1 MVKVVKWLAMRFSMQ
16 HAAVF
21 KPQAHTL
28 SSEVHLPDTSL
39 LTDGQSVKKPE
50 CEIQRPAQDL
60 REIVEELQSGGEEV
74 KDGMAPV
81 YGLAS
86 VSPDRNIIGE
96 FLVAYQ
102 DVLLSG

>member
-1 MVKVVKWLAMRFSMQ
+1 MMLLAYALITVCKRRFGSWSCEVQ
-16 HAAVF
+16 LAA
-21 KPQAHTL
+21 
-28 SSEVHLPDTSL
+28 
-39 LTDGQSVKKPE
+39 
-50 CEIQRPAQDL
+50 AQDL
-60 REIVEELQSGGEEV
+60 RETVQELQSGGEEV

>member
-1 MVKVVKWLAMRFSMQ
+1 MEGFFWALTVRSVSFRMFKAPSW
-16 HAAVF
+16 AV
-21 KPQAHTL
+21 
-28 SSEVHLPDTSL
+28 
-39 LTDGQSVKKPE
+39 
-50 CEIQRPAQDL
+50 QDL
-60 REIVEELQSGGEEV
+60 RECVKDLQSGGEHV

>member
-1 MVKVVKWLAMRFSMQ
+1 MEDLQKGG
-16 HAAVF
+16 
-21 KPQAHTL
+21 QA
-28 SSEVHLPDTSL
+28 
-39 LTDGQSVKKPE
+39 
-50 CEIQRPAQDL
+50 
-60 REIVEELQSGGEEV
+60 V

-86 VSPDRNIIGE
+86 VSPDRGIIGE

>member
-1 MVKVVKWLAMRFSMQ
+1 M
-16 HAAVF
+16 
-21 KPQAHTL
+21 PNTL
-28 SSEVHLPDTSL
+28 VSF
-39 LTDGQSVKKPE
+39 
-50 CEIQRPAQDL
+50 AQDL
-60 REIVEELQSGGEEV
+60 ADVVASLLAGGEAV

-86 VSPDRNIIGE
+86 VSPDRGIIGE

>member
-1 MVKVVKWLAMRFSMQ
+1 V
-16 HAAVF
+16 
-21 KPQAHTL
+21 
-28 SSEVHLPDTSL
+28 
-39 LTDGQSVKKPE
+39 
-50 CEIQRPAQDL
+50 QDL
-60 REIVEELQSGGEEV
+60 RECVEELQSGGAAV

-86 VSPDRNIIGE
+86 VSPDRGIIGD

>member
-1 MVKVVKWLAMRFSMQ
+1 MVA
-16 HAAVF
+16 
-21 KPQAHTL
+21 
-28 SSEVHLPDTSL
+28 
-39 LTDGQSVKKPE
+39 
-50 CEIQRPAQDL
+50 AQDL
-60 REIVEELQSGGEEV
+60 RDVVQDLQSGGEQV